1 MLGSALGTHGG
12 ALCTQPARSR
22 RYFRKPPPL
31 TRTTPLTRTRRWG
44 APTDRW
50 DAPNGPLGPPNGVF
64 DGVLHPPTVRW
75 CAPTALAGG
84 TTRGPT
90 ALGLA
95 RRRWGHSSTPLGGP
109 RRPASTA
116 LGNASK
122 LLDGVEDDPN
132 GVDRSPQRRW
142 GRRGVN
148 STPSGKSSDAV
159 ERICRRRWGHPQR
172 RRAASKHSPNGVG
185 GIPQRRRAPPNA
197 VEVH

>member
-1 MLGSALGTHGG
+1 MVPNANPNKNP
-12 ALCTQPARSR
+12 Q
-22 RYFRKPPPL
+22 
-31 TRTTPLTRTRRWG
+31 RTVGDSQRTVGEPSTDPSTPLEG
-44 APTDRW
+44 EK
-50 DAPNGPLGPPNGVF
+50 
-64 DGVLHPPTVRW
+64 
-75 CAPTALAGG
+75 
-84 TTRGPT
+84 
-90 ALGLA
+90 
-95 RRRWGHSSTPLGGP
+95 RRWGHSSTPLGGP

-197 VEVH
+197 VQEGYKRRRAGHAPASTALVDLNLFARVEDIGGSVRSTCRPRSARQTGAAPRPQRSRRVG